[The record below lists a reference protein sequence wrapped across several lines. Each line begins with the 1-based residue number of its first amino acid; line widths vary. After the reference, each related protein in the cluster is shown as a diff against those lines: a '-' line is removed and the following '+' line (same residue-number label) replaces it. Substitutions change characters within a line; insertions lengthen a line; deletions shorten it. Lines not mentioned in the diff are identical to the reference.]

1 MPFPS
6 RALELGPVDWAFA
19 NDVALHFLQADAAI
33 SAVADRLG
41 ISKSALLD
49 PSASDPAVK
58 VALAEAHTLA
68 ETKRY
73 FESVSRQ
80 R

>member
-1 MPFPS
+1 MYVPRSLLAMAAVADIGHWS
-6 RALELGPVDWAFA
+6 RLV
-19 NDVALHFLQADAAI
+19 QADAAI

-73 FESVSRQ
+73 FEGVSSVLGRV
-80 R
+80 